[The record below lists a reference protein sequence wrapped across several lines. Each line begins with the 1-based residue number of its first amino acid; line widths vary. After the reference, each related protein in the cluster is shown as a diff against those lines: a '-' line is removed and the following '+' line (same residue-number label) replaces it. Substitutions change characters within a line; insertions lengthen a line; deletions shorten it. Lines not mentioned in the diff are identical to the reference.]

1 MFFRPQLLKSMMIF
15 SFDCAIKNLGFCCLE
30 INDNWRD
37 EVADLIV
44 EIENFYLDPTDSPLD
59 KMQEIVSKADLL
71 VDSIIKIKYMN
82 IFDLAAEGKARST
95 KYSEVVKR
103 LKYILYCLEKQ
114 LPSPD
119 IVLIEYQMNVND
131 KARGI
136 SRYIEEYYLPIGD
149 TDATITYA
157 MNDYPLIAADLP
169 DNVPTRK
176 IYTITASLKNAYQT
190 DPTVEGSY
198 QTFIEKYNR
207 NYDANKAH
215 TTHNF
220 TYFLKSRGLSHTIE
234 NIPNKLDDI
243 SDSFMQ
249 AYAWCKA
256 SNIF

>member
-1 MFFRPQLLKSMMIF
+1 MIIF

-30 INDNWRD
+30 INESWR
-37 EVADLIV
+37 EETATLIGQ
-44 EIENFYLDPTDSPLD
+44 IEEFYSNSTDDPTYRMHELV
-59 KMQEIVSKADLL
+59 VSSNKI
-71 VDSIIKIKYMN
+71 VDSIISIKYMN
-82 IFDLAAEGKARST
+82 IFDLAAEGKAKST
-95 KYSEVVKR
+95 KYADIVKR

-114 LPSPD
+114 LPNPD
-119 IVLIEYQMNVND
+119 VVLIEYQMNIND

-157 MNDYPLIAADLP
+157 LDKFPLVAADLP
-169 DNVPTRK
+169 ENTPTRK
-176 IYTITASLKNAYQT
+176 IYTISASLKNAYQT
-190 DPTVEGSY
+190 DPIHGSY
-198 QTFIEKYNR
+198 QEFIEKYNR

-220 TYFLKSRGLSHTIE
+220 KYFLEIRGMSNMIE

-243 SDSFMQ
+243 SDAFMQ

-256 SNIF
+256 SELF